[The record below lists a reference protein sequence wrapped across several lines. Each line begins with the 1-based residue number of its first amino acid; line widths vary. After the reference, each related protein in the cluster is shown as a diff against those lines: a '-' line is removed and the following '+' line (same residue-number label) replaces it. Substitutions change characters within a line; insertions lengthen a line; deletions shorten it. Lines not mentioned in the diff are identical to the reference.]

1 MFSIVNRY
9 LAREVLLSWLA
20 VTAVLLFILLSN
32 QFARVLGDAAAGKL
46 PREAVLSI
54 IGLTSVTYLTV
65 LVPVG
70 LFLAVMLALGRLYR
84 DSEMVAIGACGIGP
98 LRIYRPVAIVSVLL
112 AGLLAWIAL
121 YAAPWAAERAQ
132 VITDTARQRVGIGAL
147 EAGRFRSS
155 GAAGIVFYAEGV
167 TPAGELANVFLQR
180 RRGDHV
186 ELALADTG
194 VIRSDPTTRERIMIL
209 RNGHRY
215 EGVPGTLGFRIIH
228 FGEHG
233 IPLSVSGAT
242 RVSEPQREALPTR
255 LLLGS
260 DSAADAA
267 EFHWRLSAPVSALLL
282 SLLAVPLART
292 NPRQGRYGKLAI
304 GIGVYIV
311 YANLLG
317 AAQVWVEQGVVP
329 GFVGLWPVHA
339 VVAAIAALLL
349 WRQQHLPAPRRRP
362 LP

>member
-1 MFSIVNRY
+1 MFSIINRY

-46 PREAVLSI
+46 PRETVISI

-65 LVPVG
+65 LIPVG

-84 DSEMVAIGACGIGP
+84 DTEMAAIGACGIGP
-98 LRIYRPVAIVSVLL
+98 LRVYRPVALVSVVLACLL
-112 AGLLAWIAL
+112 GWISL
-121 YAAPWAAERAQ
+121 YAAPWAADRAQ
-132 VITDTARQRVGIGAL
+132 VITETARQRVGIGAL
-147 EAGRFRSS
+147 EAGRFRSG
-155 GAAGIVFYAEGV
+155 GAAGIVFYAESI
-167 TPAGELANVFLQR
+167 TAAGQLANVFLQR
-180 RRGDHV
+180 RRGNYV

-194 VIRSDPTTRERIMIL
+194 EIRTDPNSRERIMIL
-209 RNGHRY
+209 HNGHRY
-215 EGVPGTLGFRIIH
+215 EGVPGTLAFRIIH

-233 IPLSVSGAT
+233 IPISASTNTG
-242 RVSEPQREALPTR
+242 VSEPRREALPTR
-255 LLLGS
+255 DLVAS
-260 DSAADAA
+260 DSPADAA

-304 GIGVYIV
+304 GIAVYIV
-311 YANLLG
+311 YSNLLG

-329 GFVGLWPVHA
+329 TVVGLWPVHA
-339 VVAAIAALLL
+339 IVAAIAAALL
-349 WRQQHLPAPRRRP
+349 WRQQHLPAPRRKP
-362 LP
+362 VT